1 MLEHP
6 FYIRILH
13 LNQDINIAG
22 QMSKLGHFGHLSLL
36 CSYKTQNTTKVT
48 KHNYVSVIKDVT
60 WLPDLI
66 KQIISPESDRFI
78 CNKFQY

>member
-22 QMSKLGHFGHLSLL
+22 QMSKLGHFGHLSLAL
-36 CSYKTQNTTKVT
+36 LIQNT
-48 KHNYVSVIKDVT
+48 KHHKSHKTYVSVIKDVT

-66 KQIISPESDRFI
+66 K
-78 CNKFQY
+78 